1 MIEMNNRPGSLPEQP
16 VELILLHRRHVVK
29 FTLEGFVHHLVLGV
43 QDVVL
48 LLEGIHVFLGLHQ
61 SVGRQRLKGRG

>member
-1 MIEMNNRPGSLPEQP
+1 MNNRPRSLPEQP
-16 VELILLHRRHVVK
+16 VKLILLHRCHVVK
-29 FTLEGFVHHLVLGV
+29 FTLECFVHHLILSI

-61 SVGRQRLKGRG
+61 SVGCQCLKESG